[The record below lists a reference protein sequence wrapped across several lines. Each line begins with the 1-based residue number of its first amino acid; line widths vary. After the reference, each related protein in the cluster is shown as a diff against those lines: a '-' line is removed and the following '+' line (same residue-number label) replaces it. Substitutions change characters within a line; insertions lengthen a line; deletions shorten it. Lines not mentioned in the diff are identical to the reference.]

1 MRQLWIGLVEVL
13 TEPDDGEGNTRAFT
27 NVIAWAES
35 AEGYTTCVSGVL
47 EEYGWALL
55 GTENVRLVSP
65 ESNYEA
71 EISEIIERAK
81 SIPKACIFSTLHY
94 YPSRPA

>member
-13 TEPDDGEGNTRAFT
+13 TEPNDDEGNTRAFT

-35 AEGYTTCVSGVL
+35 AEGFATCVSGVL
-47 EEYGWALL
+47 EEYGWTVL
-55 GTENVRLVSP
+55 GTEDARPVSS
-65 ESNYEA
+65 ESGFSEEIA
-71 EISEIIERAK
+71 EIIKRAQ

-94 YPSRPA
+94 YPSRLA